1 MLQCHYVT
9 MLHGVTVLT
18 GSLADREHRKWLESA
33 VVLHNNPYS
42 EESITRRQ
50 TELCSSFLETPRL
63 HAGRRSDVTTSEQ
76 QQKIYCG
83 LRSVNADRYNR
94 DYFINNKNSDER
106 LQSRDLSFTPEEV
119 IDCDGVRTC

>member
-1 MLQCHYVT
+1 MSDGCDGCY
-9 MLHGVTVLT
+9 GVIMA

-33 VVLHNNPYS
+33 VVLTNNPYS
-42 EESITRRQ
+42 EENINRRQ
-50 TELCSSFLETPRL
+50 IELCSSFLDNPRPQ
-63 HAGRRSDVTTSEQ
+63 AGRRSEQ

-94 DYFINNKNSDER
+94 DYFINNKSSDER

-119 IDCDGVRTC
+119 IDCDGVREC